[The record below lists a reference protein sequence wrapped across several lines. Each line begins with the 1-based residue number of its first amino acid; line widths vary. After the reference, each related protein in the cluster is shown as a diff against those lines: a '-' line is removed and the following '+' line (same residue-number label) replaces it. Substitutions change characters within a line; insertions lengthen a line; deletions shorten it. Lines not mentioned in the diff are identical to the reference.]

1 MNLRLTHI
9 FAHRVARRVA
19 RLAAAAALCALPAA
33 ASAQQGGR
41 QDLAVLKQTVEQ
53 FLQVQAAGLPGQ
65 VGVKIGPVD
74 SHMTLAPC
82 PAPQAFLMPGS
93 RAWGKTTV
101 GVRCAAPSVWTVY
114 IQAQVS
120 VTADYIAS
128 AVPLAQGQ
136 TIEASQLVAVKGDL
150 TTLPAG
156 IATDVDQVV
165 GRSVNV
171 SLPSGT
177 PLRLDTLRSKPVVL
191 AGQVV
196 RVVSNG
202 NGFSVAS
209 EGRAIASAGEGQ
221 PVQVRTPGGQQIS
234 GVARAGGL
242 VEVAF

>member
-1 MNLRLTHI
+1 MHTRLTI
-9 FAHRVARRVA
+9 IVSC
-19 RLAAAAALCALPAA
+19 LAATAALCALPAI

-41 QDLAVLKQTVEQ
+41 QDLAVLKQSVEQ
-53 FLQVQAAGLPGQ
+53 LLQVQTAGLPGEVTVK
-65 VGVKIGPVD
+65 VGAIDP
-74 SHMTLAPC
+74 HMTLAPC

-101 GVRCAAPSVWTVY
+101 GVRCAAPVWTVY

-128 AVPLAQGQ
+128 AMPLAQGQ

-156 IATDVDQVV
+156 IATDIEQVV

-209 EGRAIASAGEGQ
+209 EGRAIASASEGQ
-221 PVQVRTPGGQQIS
+221 PVQVRTAGGQQIS
-234 GVARAGGL
+234 GVARNGGL